1 MERHFT
7 ESLWLQHFRMTRPT
21 FEMLCGYIGPDVAPI
36 IGCHRPPV
44 PTRKQ
49 IAIALYKLATCAEYR
64 VVGETFGVSK
74 TTVHRCVYAVC
85 TAIKAKLMRHYI
97 RLPTVAEANEIA
109 YRNSLVH
116 LVPQVYG
123 ALDGTHVPILP
134 PTEGYRDYINREGWP
149 SIVLQALVDDR
160 CMIRD
165 ICVGTPGSAHD
176 AAVFAASDLYR

>member
-1 MERHFT
+1 
-7 ESLWLQHFRMTRPT
+7 MTRPT
-21 FEMLCGYIGPDVAPI
+21 FEMLCGFISPDVAPI
-36 IGCHRPPV
+36 TGCHRPPV
-44 PTRKQ
+44 PTQKR
-49 IAIALYKLATCAEYR
+49 IPIALYKLATCAEYR

-85 TAIKAKLMRHYI
+85 TAIKEKLMRRYI

-116 LVPQVYG
+116 LVPQIYG

-134 PTEGYRDYINREGWP
+134 PTEGYRDYINRKGWP

-165 ICVGTPGSAHD
+165 ICIGTPGSAHD